1 MKRVLMWTMVMGG
14 MISGLLTDGCSPPV
28 RVTTLSH
35 PGLSGAKLEKIGVMP
50 FMKGRHPSN
59 VSETLNCNLCRL
71 AFDPESVVTGAE
83 KTLTRYVYGEMRNR
97 YEDLVIPQEQVI
109 RVYEGISTD
118 EERDTPLTVTRKVGQ
133 ALGANL
139 MLLGTVWRYRD
150 RTGSSAGS
158 MHPASV
164 AFDLYLVDVRK
175 GDTLWSANFD
185 ETQRSLS
192 ENIFDYQTFFSRG
205 GKWLSANELANFG
218 VKEVLK
224 ELPF

>member
-1 MKRVLMWTMVMGG
+1 M
-14 MISGLLTDGCSPPV
+14 

-35 PGLSGAKLEKIGVMP
+35 PGLSKAKLERIGVMP

-71 AFDPESVVTGAE
+71 AFDPQSVITGAE
-83 KTLTRYVYGEMRNR
+83 NTLTRYVYDEMRNR
-97 YEDLVIPQEQVI
+97 YEEHVIPQYQVI
-109 RVYEGISTD
+109 KAYEGVSKD
-118 EERDTPLTVTRKVGQ
+118 EEKDTPLTVTRKVGQ

-164 AFDLYLVDVRK
+164 AFDLYLVDVRS
-175 GDTLWSANFD
+175 GETLWSANFD
-185 ETQRSLS
+185 ETQRALS